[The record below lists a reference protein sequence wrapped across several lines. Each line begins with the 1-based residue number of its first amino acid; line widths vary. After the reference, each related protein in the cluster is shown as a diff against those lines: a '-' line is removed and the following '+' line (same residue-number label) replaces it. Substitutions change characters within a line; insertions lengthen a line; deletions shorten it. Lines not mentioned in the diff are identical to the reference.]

1 MQPRQIAR
9 ELALLSL
16 SQMPS
21 SMAKLSA
28 QQLQDMMLA
37 AVRTLS
43 NEASSAL
50 EMAAAEL
57 QRGSD
62 RLLDS
67 ETIAPNLA
75 SAKAMVKEAIEL
87 TRTAINRLG
96 STIDFPEI
104 VYQSSN
110 LKEVQDYALEIIGL
124 VKGKKTVV
132 DKILSEALVN
142 WQLDRLAKIDRD
154 ILRIAVVEIWYIGV
168 DERVA
173 INEAVELAKRYGN
186 EEEYKFINGV
196 LRRVINLLTKE
207 SSQMRREKGEEK
219 TDGPTPRQ

>member
-1 MQPRQIAR
+1 MQPRKIAR

-16 SQMPS
+16 SQMPREIE
-21 SMAKLSA
+21 KLSA
-28 QQLQDMMLA
+28 KQLQELMLA
-37 AVRTLS
+37 AVRTLA
-43 NEASSAL
+43 NETSSAL

-62 RLLDS
+62 RLIDS

-75 SAKAMVKEAIEL
+75 SAKAMVKEAIAL
-87 TRTAINRLG
+87 TSTAINRLG

-104 VYQSSN
+104 IYQSSN
-110 LKEVQDYALEIIGL
+110 IKEVQDYALEIICL
-124 VKGKKTVV
+124 VKGNRTEV
-132 DKILSEALVN
+132 DSIISKALVN

-154 ILRIAVVEIWYIGV
+154 ILRMAVVEIWYIGV

-196 LRRVINLLTKE
+196 LRRVLNLLAKE
-207 SSQMRREKGEEK
+207 QSQTRSENLTLT
-219 TDGPTPRQ
+219 TDN

>member
-1 MQPRQIAR
+1 MQPRKIAR

-16 SQMPS
+16 SQMQNTTG
-21 SMAKLSA
+21 KLSGK
-28 QQLQDMMLA
+28 QLRDMMLA

-87 TRTAINRLG
+87 TSTAINRLG

-110 LKEVQDYALEIIGL
+110 IKEVQDYALEIIGMVL
-124 VKGKKTVV
+124 ENRTEV
-132 DKILSEALVN
+132 DRILSKALVN

-154 ILRIAVVEIWYIGV
+154 ILRMAVVEIWYIGV

-186 EEEYKFINGV
+186 EEEYRFINGV
-196 LRRVINLLTKE
+196 LRRVLDMLAEE
-207 SSQMRREKGEEK
+207 SSQRKIENRELKMEN
-219 TDGPTPRQ
+219 

>member
-16 SQMPS
+16 SQMPRKTG
-21 SMAKLSA
+21 KLSA

-87 TRTAINRLG
+87 TSTAINRLG

-110 LKEVQDYALEIIGL
+110 LKEVQDYALEIIDL
-124 VKGKKTVV
+124 VKSKRTEV
-132 DKILSEALVN
+132 DRILSQALVN
-142 WQLDRLAKIDRD
+142 WQLDRLAKIDQD
-154 ILRIAVVEIWYIGV
+154 ILRIAVVEMWAIGV

-186 EEEYKFINGV
+186 EEEYRFINGV
-196 LRRVINLLTKE
+196 LRRVLNLLAEE
-207 SSQMRREKGEEK
+207 SSQMRREN
-219 TDGPTPRQ
+219 

>member
-1 MQPRQIAR
+1 MQSRQIAR

-16 SQMPS
+16 SQMPNS
-21 SMAKLSA
+21 TAKLSA
-28 QQLQDMMLA
+28 QQVQDMMLA
-37 AVRTLS
+37 AVRTLA
-43 NEASSAL
+43 NETSLAL

-75 SAKAMVKEAIEL
+75 SAKAMVKEAIAL
-87 TRTAINRLG
+87 TSTAINRLG

-110 LKEVQDYALEIIGL
+110 IKEVQDYALEIIGL
-124 VKGKKTVV
+124 VKGNRTEV
-132 DKILSEALVN
+132 DQIISKALVN
-142 WQLDRLAKIDRD
+142 WQLDRLAKIDQD
-154 ILRIAVVEIWYIGV
+154 ILRMAVVEIWYIGV

-196 LRRVINLLTKE
+196 LRRVLNLLTEEQNK
-207 SSQMRREKGEEK
+207 MRREN
-219 TDGPTPRQ
+219 

>member
-16 SQMPS
+16 SQMPRETE
-21 SMAKLSA
+21 KLSA
-28 QQLQDMMLA
+28 KQLQDIMLA

-43 NEASSAL
+43 NEVSSAL

-62 RLLDS
+62 RLHDS
-67 ETIAPNLA
+67 DTIAPNLA

-87 TRTAINRLG
+87 ASTAINRLG

-110 LKEVQDYALEIIGL
+110 IKEVQDYALEIIGRVL
-124 VKGKKTVV
+124 SQRTEV
-132 DKILSEALVN
+132 DKILSQALVN

-154 ILRIAVVEIWYIGV
+154 ILRIAVVEIWDIGV

-186 EEEYKFINGV
+186 EEEYRFINGV
-196 LRRVINLLTKE
+196 LRRVLNLLAE
-207 SSQMRREKGEEK
+207 DSSQISMEN
-219 TDGPTPRQ
+219 

>member
-16 SQMPS
+16 SQMPRETG
-21 SMAKLSA
+21 KLSA

-37 AVRTLS
+37 AVLTLS

-75 SAKAMVKEAIEL
+75 SAKAMVKEAIEI
-87 TRTAINRLG
+87 TSTAINRLG

-110 LKEVQDYALEIIGL
+110 IKEVQDYALEIIGRVL
-124 VKGKKTVV
+124 SKRTEV
-132 DKILSEALVN
+132 DRILSQALVN

-154 ILRIAVVEIWYIGV
+154 ILRIAVVEIWDIGV

-186 EEEYKFINGV
+186 EEEYRFINGV
-196 LRRVINLLTKE
+196 LRRVLNLLAEE
-207 SSQMRREKGEEK
+207 SSQMRRGN
-219 TDGPTPRQ
+219 

>member
-16 SQMPS
+16 SQMPRKTE
-21 SMAKLSA
+21 KLSA

-87 TRTAINRLG
+87 TSTAINRLG

-110 LKEVQDYALEIIGL
+110 LKEVQDYALEIIDL
-124 VKGKKTVV
+124 VKSKRTEV
-132 DKILSEALVN
+132 DRILSQALVN
-142 WQLDRLAKIDRD
+142 WQLDRLAKIDQD
-154 ILRIAVVEIWYIGV
+154 ILRIAVVEMWAIGV

-186 EEEYKFINGV
+186 EEEYRFINGV
-196 LRRVINLLTKE
+196 LRRVLNLLAEE
-207 SSQMRREKGEEK
+207 SSQMRREN
-219 TDGPTPRQ
+219 